1 MNKRN
6 GSSGVLVL
14 VIAAAAAGV
23 AAYLRRPVK
32 PPAQTGSWHPVE
44 SQRTRRL

>member
-6 GSSGVLVL
+6 PPSGLVIIM
-14 VIAAAAAGV
+14 IAAAAAGV

-32 PPAQTGSWHPVE
+32 PPMQAGSWHPVE
-44 SQRTRRL
+44 TQRTRR

>member
-6 GSSGVLVL
+6 GSSGVLIVL
-14 VIAAAAAGV
+14 IAAAAAGV

-32 PPAQTGSWHPVE
+32 APTQTGSWHPVE
-44 SQRTRRL
+44 SQRTRRQ